1 MKLLKILPLLAIA
14 ATVSTSTFA
23 GDSSSGCG
31 LGWQVLPKQ
40 SLVSSSLRSTTHA
53 ILPNTFSMTAGT
65 SGCTQHSIVKNERE
79 QMYFVESN
87 LDQLTVE
94 MAQGDGDY
102 LRGFAVVMG
111 CEGAYGEFSGLVQK
125 NYTKMFSGESSPASL
140 LTSVKAGIQSDSKL
154 SHICG
159 STT

>member
-1 MKLLKILPLLAIA
+1 MKSLKILPLLAIA
-14 ATVSTSTFA
+14 ISFTASTFA

-40 SLVSSSLRSTTHA
+40 SLLSSSLRSTTHA
-53 ILPNTFSMTAGT
+53 ILPNTFSMTTGS

-79 QMYFVESN
+79 QIYFVEAN

-111 CEGAYGEFSGLVQK
+111 CQNAYGEFSGLVQK
-125 NYTKMFSGESSPASL
+125 NYTKMFSGNASPDSVL
-140 LTSVKAGIQSDSKL
+140 SSVKAGIQSDSKL
-154 SHICG
+154 NHICG